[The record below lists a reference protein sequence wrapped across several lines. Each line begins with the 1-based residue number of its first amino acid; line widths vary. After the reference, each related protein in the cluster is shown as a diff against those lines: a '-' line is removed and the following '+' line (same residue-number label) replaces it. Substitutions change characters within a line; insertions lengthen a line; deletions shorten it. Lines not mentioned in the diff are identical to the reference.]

1 MMIRILILI
10 FIGTGCA
17 TALRAQVVN
26 IENRRMHTDSVRT
39 AGSLSLG
46 LSFTENNGK
55 QLFVTRNALALQS
68 KSKSLRDIW
77 LVLANLDVSKANGA
91 AFSNS
96 AFLHLR
102 YNRKMSGLLRWEA
115 FTQAQYNRVLGIGS
129 RWLTGTGP
137 RLKLFSTG
145 KSALYWGNLY
155 MFEYEA
161 TTADLPIVSRQHRL
175 SAYLSATFDLNPVL
189 PGELITTTYYQPRF
203 DRIADF
209 RLSHETSLEL
219 NITKKLRA
227 TTRLYYFYDA
237 VPPAGIASRALA
249 LEQGFRVGF

>member
-1 MMIRILILI
+1 MMMRLFLLLIMFLS
-10 FIGTGCA
+10 CSA
-17 TALRAQVVN
+17 ALRAQVVN
-26 IENRRMHTDSVRT
+26 IESRRMHTDSVRR

-77 LVLANLDVSKANGA
+77 LVLANLDLSKADGA

-129 RWLTGTGP
+129 RWLAGTGP
-137 RLKLFSTG
+137 RLKLFSTE

-161 TTADLPIVSRQHRL
+161 TTANFPIISRQHRL
-175 SAYLSATFDLNPVL
+175 SAYLSATFDLSPTL
-189 PGELITTTYYQPRF
+189 PGELITTTYYQPRLN
-203 DRIADF
+203 RLADY

-237 VPPAGIASRALA
+237 VPPSGIAGRALA
-249 LEQGFRVGF
+249 VEQGFRVGF

>member
-1 MMIRILILI
+1 MMRFFVLI
-10 FIGTGCA
+10 FMTLGWNVA
-17 TALRAQVVN
+17 VRAQVVN

-77 LVLANLDVSKANGA
+77 LVLANLDLSKADGA

-102 YNRKMSGLLRWEA
+102 YNRKMSRLLRWEA

-129 RWLTGTGP
+129 RWLAGTGP
-137 RLKLFSTG
+137 RLKMFSTE

-155 MFEYEA
+155 MFEYET
-161 TTADLPIVSRQHRL
+161 TTASSPVISRQHRL
-175 SAYLSATFDLNPVL
+175 SAYLSATFDLNPAL
-189 PGELITTTYYQPRF
+189 PGELITTTYFQPRL
-203 DRIADF
+203 DRLADY

-227 TTRLYYFYDA
+227 TTRLYYFFDA
-237 VPPAGIASRALA
+237 APPAGIAGRALA

>member
-1 MMIRILILI
+1 MMRFFALI
-10 FIGTGCA
+10 FMTLGWNMA
-17 TALRAQVVN
+17 VRAQVVN

-77 LVLANLDVSKANGA
+77 LVLANLDLSKADGA

-102 YNRKMSGLLRWEA
+102 YNRKMNRLLRWEA

-129 RWLTGTGP
+129 RWLAGTGP
-137 RLKLFSTG
+137 RLKLFSTE

-155 MFEYEA
+155 MFEYET
-161 TTADLPIVSRQHRL
+161 TTAASPVISRQHRL
-175 SAYLSATFDLNPVL
+175 SAYLSATFDLNPAL
-189 PGELITTTYYQPRF
+189 PCELISTTYFQPRL
-203 DRIADF
+203 DRLADY

-227 TTRLYYFYDA
+227 TTRLYYFFDA
-237 VPPAGIASRALA
+237 APPAGIAGRALA

>member
-1 MMIRILILI
+1 MMRFFVLI
-10 FIGTGCA
+10 FMTLGWNMA
-17 TALRAQVVN
+17 VRAQVVN

-46 LSFTENNGK
+46 MSFTENNGK

-77 LVLANLDVSKANGA
+77 LVLANLDLSKADGA

-102 YNRKMSGLLRWEA
+102 YNRKMSRLLRWEA

-129 RWLTGTGP
+129 RWLAGTGP
-137 RLKLFSTG
+137 RLKLFSTE

-155 MFEYEA
+155 MFEYET
-161 TTADLPIVSRQHRL
+161 TTAASPVISRQHRL
-175 SAYLSATFDLNPVL
+175 SAYLSATFDLDPAL
-189 PGELITTTYYQPRF
+189 PGELITTTYFQPRL
-203 DRIADF
+203 DRLADY

-227 TTRLYYFYDA
+227 TTRLYYFFDA
-237 VPPAGIASRALA
+237 APPAGIAGRALA